1 MQETVEDVEGI
12 LVGDVEDAVV
22 IVEVDLDLEIRL

>member
-12 LVGDVEDAVV
+12 LMGDVEDVV
-22 IVEVDLDLEIRL
+22 VVVEVDLDLEIRL

>member
-12 LVGDVEDAVV
+12 LMGDVEDAVV
-22 IVEVDLDLEIRL
+22 VGEVDLDLEIRL

>member
-12 LVGDVEDAVV
+12 LVGDVEDTVV
-22 IVEVDLDLEIRL
+22 VGEVDLDLEIRL